1 MAENIKE
8 ELQKAKRGKKKK
20 QELVYT
26 ADIEEA
32 KRKFPHVAKHLRDWE
47 ISAPGGLGIPEYLMM
62 HDVKGSET
70 PNVMYPV
77 GDPIFIHVYK
87 LPEQIIQYHIIEPEM
102 DDSMT
107 KLYEEVLS
115 KIIEIANTLPVPDKL
130 VDIKDVLL
138 KLLDEVLEVKGDKSI
153 KRNFFSNLF
162 SSRFLTDKNT
172 YEFIRYFL
180 IRNRLGYGILEPL
193 LRDSNM
199 EDIHCTGVG
208 VVHAVHKKFDHI
220 ETNIIFKDDMSVNK
234 YMVDAAE
241 RAERPLTEAHPV
253 VDAIMPDGS
262 RVNFI
267 YGREVSLEGSS
278 FTIRKF
284 SDVPVSI
291 TQIIHWGTMSS
302 ELCAYLWL
310 CLENGMNLFMCGET
324 ASGKTTSLNAMCVF
338 IKPDS
343 KVYSVE
349 NTPEVTMPHDTWQH
363 LVTREQGK
371 ASDVTY
377 FDLLIA
383 ALRSRPNYIIVG
395 EIRGEEGRI
404 AFQAM
409 QTGHPVLST
418 FHAGS
423 VRSMIQ
429 RLTGHPISVPP
440 PSIDNLNIVLIQQA
454 VDIGGHSARRVLS
467 VTELERYYDVT
478 KKIITRQVFAWDPR
492 RDKHFFRGLYN
503 SFILE
508 EKIARMIGMVDKRD
522 IYAELDL
529 RRRILERM
537 VQEEI
542 FNYFDVWDV
551 IKKFHQGGVSVLP
564 FTL

>member
-1 MAENIKE
+1 MAED
-8 ELQKAKRGKKKK
+8 KKDAPKK
-20 QELVYT
+20 NSDLVYT
-26 ADIEEA
+26 SSLEEA
-32 KRKFPHVAKHLRDWE
+32 KKKFPHVEKHLRKWAMD
-47 ISAPGGLGIPEYLMM
+47 SPGGLGEPSFSLMS
-62 HDVKGSET
+62 DLQKSAT
-70 PNVMYPV
+70 PNVIYPV

-87 LPEQIIQYHIIEPEM
+87 LPNQMTMHFVIEPEM
-102 DDSMT
+102 DDKMNKLYDDVLT
-107 KLYEEVLS
+107 KLV
-115 KIIEIANTLPVPDKL
+115 EIAHTLPVPDRI

-138 KLLDEVLEVKGDKSI
+138 KLLDEVIDPSGETNNPLMKLLSSKI
-153 KRNFFSNLF
+153 K
-162 SSRFLTDKNT
+162 TDRHT
-172 YEFIRYFL
+172 YEFIKYFL
-180 IRNRLGYGILEPL
+180 IRNRLGYGALEPL
-193 LRDSNM
+193 LRDVNM

-208 VVHAVHKKFDHI
+208 AVHTIHKKFGPV
-220 ETNIIFKDDMSVNK
+220 ETNIVFKDDLTLNR

-284 SDVPVSI
+284 SDVPTSI
-291 TQIIHWGTMSS
+291 TQIINWGTMSA
-302 ELCAYLWL
+302 ELGAYLWL

-324 ASGKTTSLNAMCVF
+324 ASGKTTSLNAMCAF
-338 IKPDS
+338 IKPDA

-371 ASDVTY
+371 SSDVTY

-440 PSIDNLNIVLIQQA
+440 PSVDNLNIVLIQQA
-454 VDIGGHSARRVLS
+454 VEVKGKAARRVLS
-467 VTELERYYDVT
+467 ATELERYYDAT
-478 KKIITRQVFAWDPR
+478 KKVITRQVFLWDPR
-492 RDKHFFRGLYN
+492 KDKHIFRGLFN
-503 SFILE
+503 SYILE
-508 EKIARMIGMVDKRD
+508 DKIAGMLGMVDTRD
-522 IYAELDL
+522 IYTEMDL
-529 RRRILERM
+529 RKRILERM

-551 IKKFHQGGVSVLP
+551 IRKFHEGGVSSLP
-564 FTL
+564 FSL

>member
-1 MAENIKE
+1 MAGDALETK
-8 ELQKAKRGKKKK
+8 KGKKRR
-20 QELVYT
+20 QDLVYT
-26 ADIEEA
+26 SNIEDA
-32 KRKFPHVAKHLRDWE
+32 KRNFPHVEKYLRRWE
-47 ISAPGGLGIPEYLMM
+47 IDSPGGLPLPEFVMM
-62 HDVKGSET
+62 NSVKSSDS
-70 PNVMYPV
+70 PNILYPV

-87 LPEQIIQYHIIEPEM
+87 ISQSMMMYHVIEPEM
-102 DDSMT
+102 DDKMAV
-107 KLYEEVLS
+107 LYEDVLTRL
-115 KIIEIANTLPVPDKL
+115 IEIAHTLPVPDRL

-138 KLLDEVLEVKGDKSI
+138 KLLDEVVEVEGEETSQNVISKM
-153 KRNFFSNLF
+153 F
-162 SSRFLTDKNT
+162 SSRLKLDRIT
-172 YEFIRYFL
+172 YEFIKYFL
-180 IRNRLGYGILEPL
+180 IRNRLGYGVLEPL
-193 LRDSNM
+193 LRDSNL

-208 VVHAVHKKFDHI
+208 SVHTVHKKFGPV
-220 ETNIIFKDDMSVNK
+220 ETSIVFRDDMNVNK
-234 YMVDAAE
+234 YMIDAAE
-241 RAERPLTEAHPV
+241 RAERPISEAHPV

-291 TQIIHWGTMSS
+291 TQIISWGTMSS
-302 ELCAYLWL
+302 EMCAYLWL
-310 CLENGMNLFMCGET
+310 CLEHGMNLFMCGET

-338 IKPDS
+338 IKPNS
-343 KVYSVE
+343 KIYSVE

-371 ASDVTY
+371 SSDVTY

-429 RLTGHPISVPP
+429 RLTGPPINVPA
-440 PSIDNLNIVLIQQA
+440 PSIDNLNLVVIQQA
-454 VDIGGHSARRVLS
+454 VDINGRSSRRVTSL
-467 VTELERYYDVT
+467 TELERYYDVT
-478 KKIITRQVFAWDPR
+478 KKIITRQVFLWDPR
-492 RDKHFFRGLYN
+492 KDKHTFRGLLN
-503 SFILE
+503 SYILE
-508 EKIARMIGMVDKRD
+508 EKIAKMLGMTDKRD
-522 IYAELDL
+522 IYAEVDL
-529 RRRILERM
+529 RRRILDRM
-537 VQEEI
+537 VDEEI
-542 FNYFDVWDV
+542 FNYFDVWEV
-551 IKKFHQGGVSVLP
+551 IKKFHEGGVGALP

>member
-1 MAENIKE
+1 MAEPIK
-8 ELQKAKRGKKKK
+8 LKKKTTK
-20 QELVYT
+20 SKRDLVYT
-26 ADIEEA
+26 SDIEEA
-32 KRKFPHVAKHLRDWE
+32 KRKFPHVAKYLREWE
-47 ISAPGGLGIPEYLMM
+47 VQAPGGLGVPEFVMM
-62 HDVKGSET
+62 GDVRPTDS
-70 PNVMYPV
+70 PNVFYPV

-87 LPEQIIQYHIIEPEM
+87 MPEQMIHYQVIEPEM
-102 DDSMT
+102 DEVMNVLYENVLT
-107 KLYEEVLS
+107 KLIDV
-115 KIIEIANTLPVPDKL
+115 AHTLPVPDKL

-138 KLLDEVLEVKGDKSI
+138 KLLDEVLEVKGEETNVFAEI
-153 KRNFFSNLF
+153 F
-162 SSRFLTDKNT
+162 SSKLKTDRNT
-172 YEFIRYFL
+172 YEFIKYFL
-180 IRNRLGYGILEPL
+180 IRNRLGYGVLEPM
-193 LRDSNM
+193 LRDSNL

-208 VVHAVHKKFDHI
+208 VIHTVHKKFGSL
-220 ETNIIFKDDMSVNK
+220 ETSIFFKDDIDLNK

-241 RAERPLTEAHPV
+241 RAERPLTESHPV

-267 YGREVSLEGSS
+267 YGREISLEGSS

-310 CLENGMNLFMCGET
+310 CLEHGMNLFMCGET

-371 ASDVTY
+371 SSDVTY

-429 RLTGHPISVPP
+429 RLTGHPINVPP

-454 VDIGGHSARRVLS
+454 VDIKGHSARRVLS
-467 VTELERYYDVT
+467 ATELERYYDVT
-478 KKIITRQVFAWDPR
+478 KKIITRQVFLWDPR
-492 RDKHFFRGLYN
+492 RDRHFFRGLYN

-508 EKIARMIGMVDKRD
+508 EKIARMLGMTDKRD
-522 IYAELDL
+522 IYTELDL
-529 RRRILERM
+529 RRRILDRM

-542 FNYFDVWDV
+542 FNYFDVWD
-551 IKKFHQGGVSVLP
+551 IIRKFHEGGVAALP

>member
-1 MAENIKE
+1 MVENLTEIR
-8 ELQKAKRGKKKK
+8 RGRKKK

-32 KRKFPHVAKHLRDWE
+32 KKKFPHVAKYLREWE
-47 ISAPGGLGIPEYLMM
+47 MSSPGGLGTPEYVMM
-62 HDVKGSET
+62 HDVKSSDT

-77 GDPIFIHVYK
+77 GDPIFIHIYK
-87 LPEQIIQYHIIEPEM
+87 LAGQMMIYHIIEPEM
-102 DDSMT
+102 DEPMT
-107 KLYEEVLS
+107 KLYEEVLTR
-115 KIIEIANTLPVPDKL
+115 IVEIANTLPVPDKL

-138 KLLDEVLEVKGDKSI
+138 KLLDEVVEVAGETNKE
-153 KRNFFSNLF
+153 RTFLSNLF
-162 SSRFLTDKNT
+162 SSRIKTDRHT
-172 YEFIRYFL
+172 YEFVKYFL
-180 IRNRLGYGILEPL
+180 IRNRLGYGVLEPL
-193 LRDSNM
+193 LRDGNM

-220 ETNIIFKDDMSVNK
+220 ETNIVFKDDLAVNR

-291 TQIIHWGTMSS
+291 TQIINWGTMSS
-302 ELCAYLWL
+302 EICAYLWL
-310 CLENGMNLFMCGET
+310 CIENGMNIFVCGET
-324 ASGKTTSLNAMCVF
+324 ASGKTTTLNAMCVF
-338 IKPDS
+338 ISPDA

-377 FDLLIA
+377 FDLLLA

-409 QTGHPVLST
+409 QTGHPVMST

-429 RLTGHPISVPP
+429 RLTGHPINVPP

-454 VDIGGHSARRVLS
+454 VEIAGHSARRILS
-467 VTELERYYDVT
+467 ATELERYYDVT
-478 KKIITRQVFAWDPR
+478 KKVITRQVFMWDPR
-492 RDKHFFRGLYN
+492 KDKHLFRGLYN

-508 EKIARMIGMVDKRD
+508 EKIARMLGMADKRD
-522 IYAELDL
+522 IYSELDL

-551 IKKFHQGGVSVLP
+551 IRKFHEGGVSVLP

>member
-1 MAENIKE
+1 MAEDALESK
-8 ELQKAKRGKKKK
+8 KGKKRK
-20 QELVYT
+20 QDLVYT
-26 ADIEEA
+26 SNLDDA
-32 KRKFPHVAKHLRDWE
+32 KRNFVHVEKYLRKWE
-47 ISAPGGLGIPEYLMM
+47 IESPGGLSVPEFVMM
-62 HDVKGSET
+62 NEVKASDS
-70 PNVMYPV
+70 PNIIYPV

-87 LPEQIIQYHIIEPEM
+87 ISQTMMMYHVIEPEM
-102 DDSMT
+102 DNKMSDLYEVVLT
-107 KLYEEVLS
+107 KL
-115 KIIEIANTLPVPDKL
+115 IEIAHTLPVPDRL

-138 KLLDEVLEVKGDKSI
+138 KLLDEVVEVEGETQSG
-153 KRNFFSNLF
+153 NFVSEMF
-162 SSRFLTDKNT
+162 SSKIKLDRIT
-172 YEFIRYFL
+172 YEFIKYFL
-180 IRNRLGYGILEPL
+180 IRNRLGYGVLEPL
-193 LRDSNM
+193 LRDSNL

-208 VVHAVHKKFDHI
+208 AVHTVHKKFGPV
-220 ETNIIFKDDMSVNK
+220 ETSIIFKDDINVNK
-234 YMVDAAE
+234 YMIDAAE
-241 RAERPLTEAHPV
+241 RAERPISEAHPV

-291 TQIIHWGTMSS
+291 TQIINWGTMSS
-302 ELCAYLWL
+302 EMCAYLWL
-310 CLENGMNLFMCGET
+310 CLEHGMNLFMCGET

-338 IKPDS
+338 IKPNS
-343 KVYSVE
+343 KIYSVE

-371 ASDVTY
+371 TSDVTY

-429 RLTGHPISVPP
+429 RLTGPPINVPA
-440 PSIDNLNIVLIQQA
+440 PSIDNLNIVVIQQA
-454 VDIGGHSARRVLS
+454 VDINGRSSRRVTSL
-467 VTELERYYDVT
+467 TELERYYDVT
-478 KKIITRQVFAWDPR
+478 KKIITRQVFLWDPR
-492 RDKHFFRGLYN
+492 KDRHVFRGLLN
-503 SFILE
+503 SYILE
-508 EKIARMIGMVDKRD
+508 EKIAKMLGMSDKRD
-522 IYAELDL
+522 IYTELDL
-529 RRRILERM
+529 RRRILDRM

-542 FNYFDVWDV
+542 FNYFDVWEV
-551 IKKFHQGGVSVLP
+551 IKRFHEGGVGALP
-564 FTL
+564 FTI